1 MVEGVGLRMKTDL
14 LMGLVCYLDMV
25 CLAEYVIEEFMG
37 HKCTGVIEEMVPL
50 IYIRWVRVAYKSVEV
65 VIP

>member
-1 MVEGVGLRMKTDL
+1 MEGVGLCMKTDL

-25 CLAEYVIEEFMG
+25 CLARYVIEEVMG
-37 HKCTGVIEEMVPL
+37 YKCTGVIEEMVPL
-50 IYIRWVRVAYKSVEV
+50 IYTRWVRVAYKSVEV